1 MTVLFISDIHLS
13 PERPEIFRAFSKF
26 LSEHA
31 KDVSALYVLGDLFD
45 AWIGDD
51 DPSDLAANTKKAL
64 REISDAGVELFIQRG
79 NRDFTIGR
87 KFSKDIRGTI
97 IKDEHIVS
105 SGQQS
110 ALVMHGDSL
119 CTDDIDYQR
128 FRRKSRNPI
137 YRWCLINLPLKTRLG
152 IAKRWRNDSA
162 SATSNKAIDIMD
174 VNEDAVLDVMKKH
187 KITTL
192 IHGHTH
198 RPKIHEVSEGQRI
211 VLGDWESQG
220 WFVSM
225 DKEGFSLESFP
236 IEP

>member
-31 KDVSALYVLGDLFD
+31 KDASALYVLGDLFD

-51 DPSDLAANTKKAL
+51 DPSDLATNTKKAL
-64 REISDAGVELFIQRG
+64 RDVSDAGVDLFFQRG
-79 NRDFTIGR
+79 NRDFTIGA
-87 KFSKDIRGTI
+87 KFGKDIRGTI
-97 IKDEHIVS
+97 IKDEHIVI
-105 SGQQS
+105 SGLQA

-119 CTDDIDYQR
+119 CTDDVEYQR
-128 FRRKSRNPI
+128 FRKKSRNPI
-137 YRWCLINLPLKTRLG
+137 YRWCLINLPLKTRLS
-152 IAKRWRNDSA
+152 IAKKWRNDSA

-174 VNEDAVLDVMKKH
+174 VNEDAVLNVMKKH
-187 KITTL
+187 KIATL

-198 RPKIHEVSEGQRI
+198 RPQIHKVSEGKRI

-220 WFVSM
+220 WFAIM
-225 DKEGFSLESFP
+225 NKEGFSLKSFP